1 MKTLTGACSP
11 ETEAVPV
18 LDRRSDGDAA
28 HRWSA
33 DDALTHLYAA
43 HWRALV
49 RLSWLLLHDA
59 QQAEEVVQDAFV
71 AMHRRWGRLDDPD
84 KALAYLR
91 VCVVNGSRSALRRRG
106 VEARW
111 TRSGGPTSASP
122 APRRVDEPVRSAED
136 GAIAAQDRAAVQQL
150 VRELA
155 TRQREVLV
163 LRYYLD
169 LSEAQIAQTLGIST
183 GAVKSHAHRGLAA
196 LKVALTTLHAAN
208 GDHDPD
214 LDMEGRR

>member
-1 MKTLTGACSP
+1 MKSLTGAYSP

-18 LDRRSDGDAA
+18 LDLWSGGEAA

-33 DDALTHLYAA
+33 DDALTHLYVA
-43 HWRALV
+43 HWRGLV
-49 RLSWLLLHDA
+49 RLSWLLLHDP
-59 QQAEEVVQDAFV
+59 QQAEEIVQDAFV

-91 VCVVNGSRSALRRRG
+91 VCVVNGSRSALRRRRL
-106 VEARW
+106 ENRW
-111 TRSGGPTSASP
+111 TRSGGPTIASP
-122 APRRVDEPVRSAED
+122 APRPVDEPVRSAED
-136 GAIAAQDRAAVQQL
+136 GAIAADERVAVQQL
-150 VRELA
+150 VGALA

-196 LKVALTTLHAAN
+196 LKVALATRQAADD
-208 GDHDPD
+208 DHDPD
-214 LDMEGRR
+214 LRIEGRR